1 MCLYVEFA
9 ENGSVG
15 SYIEAR
21 LGKPEKERAWAWGKE
36 IAEGRTLASI
46 CSETYLWPPP
56 LGCKKVVFS
65 REVVS
70 IQRSI
75 QYLLCKHCWD
85 MTKWS
90 L

>member
-56 LGCKKVVFS
+56 LGCKKVVLVG
-65 REVVS
+65 R
-70 IQRSI
+70 
-75 QYLLCKHCWD
+75 
-85 MTKWS
+85 WS
-90 L
+90 LYRGRFNTYCASIVGT